1 MVGCDGGSGGGG
13 TGDGRELV
21 ETVGGEVLGG
31 GGGEGG
37 RCVLRGSLGG
47 GKKRNLVGDE
57 V

>member
-31 GGGEGG
+31 GGGWVGG
-37 RCVLRGSLGG
+37 EC
-47 GKKRNLVGDE
+47 
-57 V
+57 